1 MNQSKR
7 LTEGALLTAIFIGL
21 ILVSV
26 FVPVLSFFAM
36 FVLPV
41 PFVIYASRYDWRPSL
56 IMLAVSMLLSILFAT
71 IFSLPITL
79 LMGLGGIMIGS
90 AIYRQLTPYETW
102 ARGTF
107 GFIIG
112 LLFAFVFTQ
121 YVFGVNWVNELES
134 MMNESMDMTI
144 NTFEQFGM
152 GEQTEEAREMLE
164 ASLDMLV
171 NLLPVFIALI
181 AIGLAFLSQW
191 VSYKIIRRLDNKE
204 IKFPPFRHLRFPV
217 SLIWVYFF
225 ALIITLIVSEQSNIF
240 HLAAENLLVLTGV
253 LMAIQGF
260 SFIFYY
266 AHHKNMSKAIP
277 ILIVV
282 LTILFPML
290 FFYLVR
296 ILGIIDLG
304 FGLRDRLSKKE

>member
-7 LTEGALLTAIFIGL
+7 LTEGALLTAIFIVL

-71 IFSLPITL
+71 LFSLPVTL

-90 AIYRQLTPYETW
+90 AIYRKLTPYETW

-121 YVFGVNWVNELES
+121 YVFGVNWVNELEN

-204 IKFPPFRHLRFPV
+204 IKFPPFLHLRFPV

>member
-7 LTEGALLTAIFIGL
+7 LTEGALLIAIFIGL